1 MADVTGSFG
10 QEDVVLNNAATEAT
24 LKQLLSAMQVVA
36 AKAKSEFK
44 NHADFEK
51 AMGNLAGTTQNQVK
65 AGKKF
70 NDATLRSYKAK
81 EQETASVEDNIKAY
95 NESVKKI
102 THFQANVTKAA
113 GAIVGLINK
122 VSSAAEAVR
131 GMDGSVSSAVG
142 ALGQIPMGVGDVI
155 KGIFGPVAGAVDQTH
170 QAFLEASTVGANFGG
185 NMKDMLEASGGAG
198 LSLSEFTG
206 IVKGNSEALMF
217 LGGSTDE
224 GAKRLAK
231 LGKDIRNTPLAADL
245 ARLGFSTADIN
256 EGFADYSKMLAKNG
270 RLQGKSD
277 ADLIAGTHAYLKNLD
292 AVSKL
297 TGKSKESLQ
306 AEEDAR
312 QADAQYRIMMAQLDD
327 TGQKNM
333 KALMDSIPKQHQAG
347 LKEILATGTATT
359 DAGIEV
365 MAYLKKSGTS
375 AQELFNTMNST
386 GTLTTKQATD
396 FNKLYQKE
404 SEEFAK
410 SPLAETLG
418 KFDPAA
424 NAFVTGVLDV
434 AARTTTLEEQLAAN
448 EKKLK
453 DIADGITKEDII
465 DPATI
470 QKFKQDINQKSI
482 EMTTALASIDLAPL
496 KKVFD
501 TAADIAVEYLPK
513 AVNLAAENF
522 EVVAGTVLAFNSA
535 ALLATVALKGMSLA
549 AGASMMGG
557 PGKAGKAKVGGG
569 MPGAAGPGG
578 VSKGAVA
585 KGVARRFLP
594 LAVLMSAYEGYTGAA
609 AADKKAEAGEIT
621 GNEATVEKSEAIG
634 GAVGGGG
641 GALAGAAAGAAL
653 GSVVPIV
660 GTAIGGLIGGAIGY
674 WAGSKGGEMAGEAIG
689 DAIAGEDNIRDL
701 EAQIAEEQAR
711 IDRSKSGENEYYGR
725 EHKGIEKSQAKILQ
739 LQKDLELVQKR
750 ADEAKAKA
758 EAAKVKEAEGN
769 VAEEENNI
777 ATEAEAGNSSSTSTT
792 ATDAQKKLEAEKE
805 KEKNDA
811 IKKQEELKKK
821 TDEEKKAKQDELS
834 SINETKKTPE
844 EIMLALNTNIEELV
858 SLTRLSNSLSQKHIG
873 VAQGMSN
880 DAYTV
885 G

>member
-10 QEDVVLNNAATEAT
+10 QEEVVLNNAATEAT
-24 LKQLLSAMQVVA
+24 LKQLLSAMQIVA

-44 NHADFEK
+44 NHAEFEK

-65 AGKKF
+65 NGKKF
-70 NDATLRSYKAK
+70 NDSTLRAYKAK
-81 EQETASVEDNIKAY
+81 DKETASVKDNIKAY

-131 GMDGSVSSAVG
+131 GMDGSIGSAVG

-170 QAFLEASTVGANFGG
+170 AAFLEASSVGANFGG
-185 NMKDMLEASGGAG
+185 NMAAMLKSSSEAG
-198 LSLSEFTG
+198 LSLSEFGG
-206 IVKGNSEALMF
+206 IIKGNSEALML
-217 LGGSTDE
+217 LGGSTAE

-256 EGFADYSKMLAKNG
+256 EGFADYSKMLARNG

-277 ADLIAGTHAYLKNLD
+277 AELIQGTHTYLKNLD

-312 QADAQYRIMMAQLDD
+312 QSDAQYRIMMAKLDED
-327 TGQKNM
+327 GQKNM

-365 MAYLKKSGTS
+365 MAYLKKSGSS
-375 AQELFNTMNST
+375 AQELFNQMQNN
-386 GTLTTKQATD
+386 GTLSTEQMNNFTTQYK
-396 FNKLYQKE
+396 KE
-404 SEEFAK
+404 ADEFAK
-410 SPLAETLG
+410 SPLAETLA
-418 KFDPAA
+418 KFDPSA
-424 NAFVTGVLDV
+424 NAFVVGVLNV
-434 AARTTTLEEQLAAN
+434 AARTKTLEEQLAQN
-448 EKKLK
+448 EKDLK
-453 DIADGITKEDII
+453 DITIKEIPDLI
-465 DPATI
+465 DPATV
-470 QKFKQDINQKSI
+470 QNFKQNINQKSI
-482 EMTTALASIDLAPL
+482 EMTTALASIDLTKL
-496 KKVFD
+496 ETVFN
-501 TAADIAVEYLPK
+501 TAADMAIEYLPK
-513 AVNLAAENF
+513 AVELAADNF
-522 EVVAGTVLAFNSA
+522 EVVAGTVLALNSA

-549 AGASMMGG
+549 AGASMTGG
-557 PGKAGKAKVGGG
+557 ATNAGKAAVGGA
-569 MPGAAGPGG
+569 GATG
-578 VSKGAVA
+578 KGAVA
-585 KGVARRFLP
+585 KGVARRFGP
-594 LAVLMSAYEGYTGAA
+594 LAVLMSAYQGYTGVSEANA
-609 AADKKAEAGEIT
+609 QAEAGNIT
-621 GNEATVEKSEAIG
+621 GNEATVDKSEAIA

-674 WAGSKGGEMAGEAIG
+674 WAGSKGGEMAGTAIG
-689 DAIAGEDNIRDL
+689 DAIAGEDTIKDL

-711 IDRSKSGENEYYGR
+711 IDRSKSGENEYFGR
-725 EHKGIEKSQAKILQ
+725 ETKGIEKSQAKILQ

-758 EAAKVKEAEGN
+758 EAEKVKEAEGN

-805 KEKNDA
+805 KEKNEA

-821 TDEEKKAKQDELS
+821 TDEEKKAKEDKLS
-834 SINETKKTPE
+834 SITETKKTPE

-873 VAQGMSN
+873 VVQGMSN

>member
-10 QEDVVLNNAATEAT
+10 QEEVVLNNAATEAT
-24 LKQLLSAMQVVA
+24 LKQLLGAMQIVA

-44 NHADFEK
+44 NHAEFEK
-51 AMGNLAGTTQNQVK
+51 AMGNLAKTTKDQVK
-65 AGKKF
+65 NGKKF
-70 NDATLRSYKAK
+70 NDSTIRSYKAK
-81 EQETASVEDNIKAY
+81 EEETASVEDSIKAY

-155 KGIFGPVAGAVDQTH
+155 KGIFAPVAGAVDQTH
-170 QAFLEASTVGANFGG
+170 AAFLEASTVGANFGG
-185 NMKDMLEASGGAG
+185 NMRDMLEASGGAG

-256 EGFADYSKMLAKNG
+256 EGFADYSKMLARNG

-277 ADLIAGTHAYLKNLD
+277 ADLIAGTHTYLKNLD

-365 MAYLKKSGTS
+365 MAYLKKSGSS
-375 AQELFNTMNST
+375 AQELFNTMNNT
-386 GTLTTKQATD
+386 GTLTTKQATN

-434 AARTTTLEEQLAAN
+434 AARTSTLEEQLAAN

-453 DIADGITKEDII
+453 DIADGLTPDNVI
-465 DPATI
+465 DPNSV
-470 QKFKQDINQKSI
+470 QQFKQDINQKSI

-513 AVNLAAENF
+513 AINMAAENF
-522 EVVAGTVLAFNSA
+522 EVVAGTVLALNSA
-535 ALLATVALKGMSLA
+535 ALLASVALKAMALS
-549 AGASMMGG
+549 AGSGMMGG
-557 PGKAGKAKVGGG
+557 PTKAGKAKVGGG
-569 MPGAAGPGG
+569 AGAMG
-578 VSKGAVA
+578 KGAVA
-585 KGVARRFLP
+585 KGVARKFAP
-594 LAVLMSAYEGYTGAA
+594 LAVLMSAYEGYTGVSEANE
-609 AADKKAEAGEIT
+609 KAEAGKIT
-621 GNEATVEKSEAIG
+621 GNEATVDKSEAIG

-725 EHKGIEKSQAKILQ
+725 EHKGIEKSQEKILQ

-758 EAAKVKEAEGN
+758 EAAKVKEAEGS

-805 KEKNDA
+805 KEKSDA
-811 IKKQEELKKK
+811 VKKQEELKKK

>member
-10 QEDVVLNNAATEAT
+10 QEEVVLNNAATEAT
-24 LKQLLSAMQVVA
+24 LKQLLGAMQIVA

-44 NHADFEK
+44 NQAELDK
-51 AMGNLAGTTQNQVK
+51 ALGNLAKTTKDQVK
-65 AGKKF
+65 SGKKF
-70 NDATLRSYKAK
+70 NDSTLRSYKAK
-81 EQETASVEDNIKAY
+81 EEETASVEDNIKAY

-102 THFQANVTKAA
+102 QNFQANVTKAA
-113 GAIVGLINK
+113 GAITGLINK
-122 VSSAAEAVR
+122 VSSAADAVR
-131 GMDGSVSSAVG
+131 GMDGSVSGAVG

-155 KGIFGPVAGAVDQTH
+155 KGIFAPVAGAVDQTH
-170 QAFLEASTVGANFGG
+170 SAFLEASTVGANFGG
-185 NMKDMLEASGGAG
+185 NMRDMLEASGGAG

-206 IVKGNSEALMF
+206 IVKNNSEALMF

-256 EGFADYSKMLAKNG
+256 EGFADYSKMLARNG
-270 RLQGKSD
+270 RLQGKTD

-365 MAYLKKSGTS
+365 MAYLKQSGTS
-375 AQELFNTMNST
+375 AQELFNTMNNT

-424 NAFVTGVLDV
+424 NAFVVGVLDV
-434 AARTTTLEEQLAAN
+434 AARTSTLEEQLAAN

-453 DIADGITKEDII
+453 DIADGITQENFI
-465 DPATI
+465 DPNTV
-470 QKFKQDINQKSI
+470 QQFKQDINQKSI
-482 EMTTALASIDLAPL
+482 EMTTALASIDLEPL

-513 AVNLAAENF
+513 AINLAAENF

-549 AGASMMGG
+549 AGASMAGG
-557 PGKAGKAKVGGG
+557 ATKAGKAKIGGG

-578 VSKGAVA
+578 KAAVA
-585 KGVARRFLP
+585 KGVARRFGP
-594 LAVLMSAYEGYTGAA
+594 LAVLMSAYEGYTGVSEANA
-609 AADKKAEAGEIT
+609 QAEAGNIT
-621 GNEATVEKSEAIG
+621 GNEATVDKSEAIA

-653 GSVVPIV
+653 GSVVPVV

-674 WAGSKGGEMAGEAIG
+674 WAGSKGGEMAGTAIG
-689 DAIAGEDNIRDL
+689 DAIAGEDTIKDL
-701 EAQIAEEQAR
+701 EAQITEEQAR
-711 IDRSKSGENEYYGR
+711 IERSMSGENEYFGR
-725 EHKGIEKSQAKILQ
+725 EHKGIEKSQAKIEQ
-739 LQKDLELVQKR
+739 LKKDLELVQKR
-750 ADEAKAKA
+750 TDEAKAKA
-758 EAAKVKEAEGN
+758 KEAEGS

-777 ATEAEAGNSSSTSTT
+777 ATEAEAGNSSPESKT

-811 IKKQEELKKK
+811 VKKQEELKKK
-821 TDEEKKAKQDELS
+821 QDEEKKAKEDELS
-834 SINETKKTPE
+834 SVIETKKTPE
-844 EIMLALNTNIEELV
+844 EVMLALNTNIEELV

>member
-1 MADVTGSFG
+1 MADVTGNFG
-10 QEDVVLNNAATEAT
+10 QEEIVLNNAATEAT

-36 AKAKSEFK
+36 AKSKSEFK

-65 AGKKF
+65 NGKKF
-70 NDATLRSYKAK
+70 NDSTLRAYKAK
-81 EQETASVEDNIKAY
+81 DKETASVEENTKAY
-95 NESVKKI
+95 DESVKKI
-102 THFQANVTKAA
+102 THFQANVEKAA

-131 GMDGSVSSAVG
+131 GMDGSIGSAVG

-170 QAFLEASTVGANFGG
+170 AAFLEVSSVGANFGG
-185 NMKDMLEASGGAG
+185 NMAAMLKSSSEAG
-198 LSLSEFTG
+198 LSLSEFGG
-206 IVKGNSEALMF
+206 IIKGNSEALML
-217 LGGSTDE
+217 LGGSTAE

-256 EGFADYSKMLAKNG
+256 EGFADYSKMLARNG
-270 RLQGKSD
+270 RLQGKTD
-277 ADLIAGTHAYLKNLD
+277 AQLIEGTHTYLKNLD

-312 QADAQYRIMMAQLDD
+312 QADAQYRIMMSKLDED
-327 TGQKNM
+327 GQKNM

-365 MAYLKKSGTS
+365 MAYLKQSGSS
-375 AQELFNTMNST
+375 AQELFTQMQNN
-386 GTLTTKQATD
+386 GTLSTEQMNNFTTQYK
-396 FNKLYQKE
+396 KE
-404 SEEFAK
+404 ADEFAK

-424 NAFVTGVLDV
+424 NDFVIGVLNV
-434 AARTTTLEEQLAAN
+434 AARTKTLEETLAQN
-448 EKKLK
+448 EKDLK
-453 DIADGITKEDII
+453 DITIKEIPDLI
-465 DPATI
+465 DPATV
-470 QKFKQDINQKSI
+470 QSFKQNINQKSI
-482 EMTTALASIDLAPL
+482 EMTTALASIDLSKL
-496 KKVFD
+496 ETVFN
-501 TAADIAVEYLPK
+501 TAADIAIEYLPK
-513 AVNLAAENF
+513 AVELAADNF
-522 EVVAGTVLAFNSA
+522 ELVAGTVLALNSA
-535 ALLATVALKGMSLA
+535 ALLATAALKGMSLA
-549 AGASMMGG
+549 AGANMLTGG
-557 PGKAGKAKVGGG
+557 KATKAGKAKVGGKVGGG

-578 VSKGAVA
+578 KAAVA

-609 AADKKAEAGEIT
+609 AADDKAEAGEIT

-634 GAVGGGG
+634 GAVGGGA
-641 GALAGAAAGAAL
+641 GALTGAAAGAAM

-689 DAIAGEDNIRDL
+689 DAIAGEDTIKDL
-701 EAQIAEEQAR
+701 EAQITEQQAR
-711 IDRSKSGENEYYGR
+711 IERSEAGENEYLGF
-725 EHKGIEKSQAKILQ
+725 ESSGIKKSKAKIEQ
-739 LQKDLELVQKR
+739 LKRDLELVKKR
-750 ADEAKAKA
+750 TA
-758 EAAKVKEAEGN
+758 EAQKEAEGAA
-769 VAEEENNI
+769 AEEENNI
-777 ATEAEAGNSSSTSTT
+777 ATEAEVGDTSSTSTT

-805 KEKNDA
+805 KEKNEA

-821 TDEEKKAKQDELS
+821 TDEEKKAKEDELS
-834 SINETKKTPE
+834 SITETKKTPE

>member
-44 NHADFEK
+44 NHAEFEK

-81 EQETASVEDNIKAY
+81 EKETDATEDQIKAY
-95 NESVKKI
+95 DESIKKI
-102 THFQANVTKAA
+102 TTFQGRMEKAS

-122 VSSAAEAVR
+122 VSSAADAVR
-131 GMDGSVSSAVG
+131 GMDGSIGSAVG

-170 QAFLEASTVGANFGG
+170 AAFLEAGSVGANFGG
-185 NMKDMLEASGGAG
+185 NMAGMLKASSEAG
-198 LSLSEFTG
+198 LSLSEFGG
-206 IVKGNSEALMF
+206 IIKGNSEALML
-217 LGGSTDE
+217 LGGSTAE

-256 EGFADYSKMLAKNG
+256 EGFADYSKMLARNG
-270 RLQGKSD
+270 RLQGKTD
-277 ADLIAGTHAYLKNLD
+277 AELIQGTHSYLKNLD

-312 QADAQYRIMMAQLDD
+312 QADAQYRIMMSKLDED
-327 TGQKNM
+327 GQKNM

-365 MAYLKKSGTS
+365 MAYLKQSGSS
-375 AQELFNTMNST
+375 AQELFNQMQNN
-386 GTLTTKQATD
+386 GTLSTEQMNNFTTQYK
-396 FNKLYQKE
+396 KE
-404 SEEFAK
+404 ADEFAK

-424 NAFVTGVLDV
+424 NDFVIGVLNV
-434 AARTTTLEEQLAAN
+434 AARTKTLEETLAQN
-448 EKKLK
+448 EKDLK
-453 DIADGITKEDII
+453 DITIKEIPDLI
-465 DPATI
+465 DPATV
-470 QKFKQDINQKSI
+470 QNFKQNINQKSI
-482 EMTTALASIDLAPL
+482 EMTTALASIDLTKL
-496 KKVFD
+496 EEVFN
-501 TAADIAVEYLPK
+501 TAADMAVEYLPK
-513 AVNLAAENF
+513 AVELAADNF
-522 EVVAGTVLAFNSA
+522 EVVAGTVLALNSA
-535 ALLATVALKGMSLA
+535 ALLATVALKSMSLA

-557 PGKAGKAKVGGG
+557 PTKAGKAAVGGG
-569 MPGAAGPGG
+569 AGAMG
-578 VSKGAVA
+578 KGAVA
-585 KGVARRFLP
+585 KGVARKFAP
-594 LAVLMSAYEGYTGAA
+594 LAVLMAGVQAYSGVSEANER
-609 AADKKAEAGEIT
+609 AEAGEIT

-634 GAVGGGG
+634 EAVGGGG

-653 GSVVPIV
+653 GSVVPVV

-674 WAGSKGGEMAGEAIG
+674 WAGSKGGELAGEAIG
-689 DAIAGEDNIRDL
+689 DAIAGEDTIKDL
-701 EAQIAEEQAR
+701 EAQITEQQAR
-711 IDRSKSGENEYYGR
+711 IKRSESGENEYLGF
-725 EHKGIEKSQAKILQ
+725 ESSGIKKSKAKIEQ
-739 LQKDLELVQKR
+739 LKRDLELVKKR
-750 ADEAKAKA
+750 TA
-758 EAAKVKEAEGN
+758 EAQKEAEGAA
-769 VAEEENNI
+769 AEEENNI
-777 ATEAEAGNSSSTSTT
+777 ATEAEAGDSSSTSTT

-821 TDEEKKAKQDELS
+821 TDEEKKAKEDELS
-834 SINETKKTPE
+834 SLTETKKTPE
-844 EIMLALNTNIEELV
+844 EMMLALNTNIEELV